1 MPISV
6 LHVQGFGYAHHWLCL
21 VIGAAL
27 SGREQTTD
35 TACRSGPFRAHHRPA
50 AKLEWLPVHCLGRRR
65 RIHRFQER
73 TPCVSHAT
81 FLVKMSTM

>member
-6 LHVQGFGYAHHWLCL
+6 PHVQGFGYAHHWLCL

-35 TACRSGPFRAHHRPA
+35 TACRSSRFVTCQVQSQVWGLTMRQPCLPLYRVLGLALVWNQPRPWA
-50 AKLEWLPVHCLGRRR
+50 LSWVTK
-65 RIHRFQER
+65 
-73 TPCVSHAT
+73 
-81 FLVKMSTM
+81 